1 MNSKRLYLILLALI
15 AVLLVATVG
24 GAYEASNLLQNNA
37 TQLADTKQKSQT
49 LAAQQ
54 AQLVNAKRDIN
65 KYADLETITKSIVPQ
80 DKDQAEA
87 VREIT
92 NIASANGVTLTAIT
106 FPASTLGATVPTTGT
121 GSAATTPKP
130 ATGAKAALSQLQVVP
145 NIPGVYTLQLTIN
158 DDTDS
163 AVTYNQLYN
172 FLKGLENNRRTAQV
186 SNIVIQP
193 VPNNASKL
201 TFSLVLNV
209 YIKPAWVKT
218 STSI

>member
-209 YIKPAWVKT
+209 YIKPA
-218 STSI
+218 